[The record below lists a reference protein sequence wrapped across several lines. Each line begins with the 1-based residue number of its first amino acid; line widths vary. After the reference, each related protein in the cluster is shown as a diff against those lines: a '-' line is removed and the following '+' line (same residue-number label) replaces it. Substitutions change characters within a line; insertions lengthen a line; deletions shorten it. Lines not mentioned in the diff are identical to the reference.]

1 VAASQTD
8 QALEHYK
15 EAVRLGPDFVDAR
28 IALGKVLTSLG
39 RPEEALQQ
47 QSEAVRLDPQNEAA
61 HYRLAQAY
69 RKLGR
74 TEDSEHEFAILESC
88 ATPVYRYAHCF
99 NRFRGSLVAPDDCP
113 QRTAIAVQ
121 VRNDDEEKKYSC
133 DASLN

>member
-1 VAASQTD
+1 LGDDPTDANSQYMLGEIAWLRAKPD

-74 TEDSEHEFAILESC
+74 TEDSEHEFAI
-88 ATPVYRYAHCF
+88 
-99 NRFRGSLVAPDDCP
+99 FRKLRDSRLSIRALFQQVQGGALLHQTIAPNEP
-113 QRTAIAVQ
+113 Q
-121 VRNDDEEKKYSC
+121 
-133 DASLN
+133 